1 MIYSGL
7 LSFDIM
13 ILINY
18 TLHLFLPYFNFL
30 KFGWLFFF
38 FVILVP
44 YSGPSIAFIAS
55 LKGSPYLM
63 KVSGHMNSLS
73 IIFNIPLVAILSF
86 FYKED
91 VIYFVLLAFMII
103 IKMLLSASSAK
114 IR

>member
-7 LSFDIM
+7 LSLDIM

-18 TLHLFLPYFNFL
+18 TLHLFLPYYNFL
-30 KFGWLFFF
+30 NFGWIFFF
-38 FVILVP
+38 ILMLVP
-44 YSGPSIAFIAS
+44 YSGPTIAFIAS
-55 LKGSPYLM
+55 LRGSPYLM
-63 KVSGHMNSLS
+63 KLSGHMNSLT

-91 VIYFVLLAFMII
+91 IIYFVLLALMIL
-103 IKMLLSASSAK
+103 IKVLLSASSAK